1 MKLVWKARGGGRLI
15 HSPDFGY
22 FLVPVRAETLT
33 NMNTFLNCILAHPS
47 PVPAGF
53 RKCARRKK
61 IYILSKT
68 FFPSPPAPHPLK
80 SPQDTVN
87 TVNREPW
94 LLFLGIYQVF
104 RITFSVPL
112 IEPRVRRVY
121 GARRYVYD
129 MRSGSRSGAMGTSK
143 WSWQAASS
151 HLDFTLTCLQSTDC
165 KARTDDRYHKHMLSC
180 VVYVLLSH

>member
-1 MKLVWKARGGGRLI
+1 MKLVWKAQGGGRLI

-61 IYILSKT
+61 KKCILSKT
-68 FFPSPPAPHPLK
+68 FFPSPPVPHPLK

-129 MRSGSRSGAMGTSK
+129 MRMGPGVGQWVLPNGADRQHRPTLISPWHVFK
-143 WSWQAASS
+143 VQTVRPEQTIDAAN
-151 HLDFTLTCLQSTDC
+151 TCF
-165 KARTDDRYHKHMLSC
+165 R
-180 VVYVLLSH
+180 V